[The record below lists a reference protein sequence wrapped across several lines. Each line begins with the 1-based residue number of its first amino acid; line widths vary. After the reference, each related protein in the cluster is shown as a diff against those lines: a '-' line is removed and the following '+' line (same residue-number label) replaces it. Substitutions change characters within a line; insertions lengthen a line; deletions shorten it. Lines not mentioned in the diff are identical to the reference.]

1 MAANRTKGVSCGKAP
16 FSHDTGDA
24 VHRILISACLIG
36 RPVRYDG
43 TGKPLA
49 DRRVDD
55 WLAEG
60 RLVPLCPEMLGGLPV
75 PRPPAEIVDGNGA
88 DVLAG
93 RATVVT
99 ATGEDVT
106 AAFLAGAV
114 ATLDLARREGCGHA
128 LLIDRSPSCGS
139 FTIYDGSFSGRQ
151 MSGAGVVAA
160 LLAVSGIA
168 VFADHQLDRLAAA
181 IAACEG
187 GEPVAG

>member
-1 MAANRTKGVSCGKAP
+1 M
-16 FSHDTGDA
+16 
-24 VHRILISACLIG
+24 HRILISACLIG

-43 TGKPLA
+43 AGKPLA

-60 RLVPLCPEMLGGLPV
+60 RLVPLCPEMLGGLSV
-75 PRPPAEIVDGNGA
+75 PRPPAEIVGGNGA

-93 RATVVT
+93 RAIVVT

-139 FTIYDGSFSGRQ
+139 FTIYDGSFSGRR
-151 MSGAGVVAA
+151 MPGAGVVAA
-160 LLAVSGIA
+160 LLAGNGIA

-181 IAACEG
+181 IAAGEG
-187 GEPVAG
+187 GEPAAG

>member
-1 MAANRTKGVSCGKAP
+1 M
-16 FSHDTGDA
+16 
-24 VHRILISACLIG
+24 HRILISACLIG

-43 TGKPLA
+43 AGKPLA
-49 DRRVDD
+49 DPRIAD

-75 PRPPAEIVDGNGA
+75 PRPPAEIVGGDGD

-114 ATLDLARREGCGHA
+114 AALDLARREGCGQA

-139 FTIYDGSFSGRQ
+139 LSIYDGSFSGQRVP
-151 MSGAGVVAA
+151 GAGVVAA
-160 LLAVSGIA
+160 LLAASGIA
-168 VFADHQLDRLAAA
+168 VYADHQLDRLAAV
-181 IAACEG
+181 IAAGER